1 MTTPTWVTEWAAER
15 AKTPAERAAEAAAE
29 KARHAE
35 LDRAAFDAVKVGD
48 VFYSSW
54 GYDQTNVDFYKV
66 VAKTKA
72 RIKVVAIG
80 KIRDEG
86 ESGCDHVRPNKTV
99 EGSEVMTKTVRAAS
113 WRSDFDP
120 EVDSFFTVSSYAS
133 ASRWSGSLVYE
144 TASGWGH

>member
-1 MTTPTWVTEWAAER
+1 MTYMTTAEMKVT
-15 AKTPAERAAEAAAE
+15 RAASD
-29 KARHAE
+29 K
-35 LDRAAFDAVKVGD
+35 AAFDAVKVGD

-72 RIKVVAIG
+72 RIKVVKVS

-86 ESGCDHVRPNKTV
+86 ESGCDHVRPDKTG
-99 EGSEVMTKTVRAAS
+99 EFGEVMTKIVRAS
-113 WRSDFDP
+113 TWRSDFDP
-120 EVDSFFTVSSYAS
+120 KADAYFHLNSYSNAH
-133 ASRWSGSLVYE
+133 RWDGTPKYE